1 MDWEPSAGPAS
12 RGASSSS
19 AAGGRQPAGG
29 QTEAGTRSHGS
40 SAVAPRTDN
49 AAPQPVPSS
58 AQSADAPHDPWTRAV
73 EQAPGV
79 WVVGDKSNVGAK
91 PVAASGSDNIGAQ
104 ANVPHYAPATAQVP
118 PSIPVASVPAAG
130 VPGNGWDPGSVSGNG
145 HAASA
150 TESYQA
156 SSPQA
161 APVPEYA
168 MASAAPATGA
178 PATVAPDA
186 VAPATVA
193 PAAPARAQPP
203 AAAPVAGR
211 TETRQSLYQRLSS
224 SPEAEAGRAKAP
236 ARAAAAPSAYVQDIP
251 SADDETIE
259 ESGVFGRAAVER
271 ILGGKLIEERSLD
284 GSPVTPRY

>member
-1 MDWEPSAGPAS
+1 

-19 AAGGRQPAGG
+19 AVVGRQPASG
-29 QTEAGTRSHGS
+29 QAEAGARSHGS
-40 SAVAPRTDN
+40 SAVAPRTDS
-49 AAPQPVPSS
+49 AAPQPGPSS
-58 AQSADAPHDPWTRAV
+58 AQSADAPHDPWTRAG

-91 PVAASGSDNIGAQ
+91 PVTASGSDNIGAQ
-104 ANVPHYAPATAQVP
+104 GNVPHYAPATAQVP
-118 PSIPVASVPAAG
+118 PSIPVASAPAAG

-156 SSPQA
+156 SSPQP

-178 PATVAPDA
+178 PAA
-186 VAPATVA
+186 VAPVTVA